1 MKRIEC
7 QRRPRKCPKCEN
19 PMVAK
24 ILYGKPLSSKELE
37 ESMEK
42 GEVIL
47 GGCCIGTDDPTW
59 QCKECEQQFW
69 REGAPQSKSQASG
82 AGAPND

>member
-1 MKRIEC
+1 
-7 QRRPRKCPKCEN
+7 
-19 PMVAK
+19 MVAK